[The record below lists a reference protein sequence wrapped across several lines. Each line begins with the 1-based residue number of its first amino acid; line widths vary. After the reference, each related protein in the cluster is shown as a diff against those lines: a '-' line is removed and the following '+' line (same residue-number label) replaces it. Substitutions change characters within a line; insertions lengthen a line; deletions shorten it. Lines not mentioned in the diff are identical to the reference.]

1 MPPENPL
8 TQGPPKSPSLKNTP
22 NPSSPPN
29 SPKPNPSSLIRSLYS
44 PQKPPNSPSP
54 NNPTNTPSPSPTKPP
69 SPKPNPPNPNKPPS
83 LNPPSPLSL
92 KNTPSNTP
100 NPPKPSSIKRSLYRR
115 MRDVCSVMSV
125 EPLMLLDGLAFS
137 NMHVYMENLQMDR
150 VCRVSCGLTEGVC
163 GDLRSHTESSV
174 EVQRRRHASG
184 HTGLAEAVSFLTAA
198 NAYLGD
204 VTPEHTRT
212 SRISL
217 ANSIWFLGGPLGT
230 LMGTYIYNTSGYLA
244 LFSVSLTLS
253 LLAFLYVLF
262 CLSESHGPY
271 ARNVQAI
278 ALAEKTPVQ
287 LRDSVALVYGLSVP
301 AKKKIE
307 ATSSNSSAR
316 KMLEASISNSS
327 AKKKA
332 LEAMNSNTSTKN
344 ILEAK
349 ISNSSAKISN
359 SSTKNILEAT
369 YSNSSA
375 KKKAL
380 EAMNSNSSSNNNNNN
395 NNKLTPYNHN
405 SPQSPPNPP
414 LPQNEHDVE

>member
-1 MPPENPL
+1 
-8 TQGPPKSPSLKNTP
+8 
-22 NPSSPPN
+22 
-29 SPKPNPSSLIRSLYS
+29 
-44 PQKPPNSPSP
+44 
-54 NNPTNTPSPSPTKPP
+54 
-69 SPKPNPPNPNKPPS
+69 
-83 LNPPSPLSL
+83 
-92 KNTPSNTP
+92 
-100 NPPKPSSIKRSLYRR
+100 
-115 MRDVCSVMSV
+115 MSV

-150 VCRVSCGLTEGVC
+150 VCRVSCGLTEAVC

-174 EVQRRRHASG
+174 EVQRRFSVFALYNGIIAAALPLFFILFMGAWSDKYGRRVPLLAVQFAHALHAFGYLLVS
-184 HTGLAEAVSFLTAA
+184 LAPNWPVEVILGVTLLDTLGGGAVSFLTAA

-230 LMGTYIYNTSGYLA
+230 LM
-244 LFSVSLTLS
+244 
-253 LLAFLYVLF
+253 
-262 CLSESHGPY
+262 
-271 ARNVQAI
+271 

-380 EAMNSNSSSNNNNNN
+380 EAMNSNSSANNNNNN
-395 NNKLTPYNHN
+395 NNNNLTPYNHN
-405 SPQSPPNPP
+405 SLQPPPHPP
-414 LPQNEHDVE
+414 LPQNEDHVERFFQSPANCRQF